1 MAKSIS
7 PTYLIGIDLGT
18 THSSLSYAPLASSE
32 VIQTLPIPQMGEDGS
47 SIESPILPSF
57 LYFPREEENLESP
70 LIGAYAQK
78 RGEETPGRVVSSAK
92 SWLCHEGIDRRSAC
106 LPLGDDLPANEKI
119 SPQKA
124 LSLILQKLKQSW
136 TQAFSDLP
144 FEKQKVVVTV
154 PASFDPAAKQLV
166 LEAASQAGYP
176 EVTLIEEPLAAFYA
190 WLHKNQ
196 SAWRN
201 HLKPGD
207 SVLIVDIGGGTT
219 DFTLIEAEDVEGNL
233 ELKRSAV
240 GNHLLLGGDNIDHL
254 LAHIAQDNFTAKG
267 TTLTEWQYHSLVHSC
282 RKAKEKLFS
291 ATPPASVDL
300 AILGRGSKL
309 IGGTL
314 KTTVDFETVQN
325 RVLDGFFPLLPI
337 EQCATKEKRLGF
349 TQLGL
354 QYAQDAR
361 VSAQLATFLQGRTI
375 PTKVL
380 FNGGTMKGEAFR
392 RRIVELLS
400 SWSGQPV
407 TELSGAD
414 YDFGVSLGAV
424 CYAVAREGRA
434 IRVRSGAEKSYYVGI
449 EESAPAV
456 PGMLPKVKKICVVP
470 LGMEE
475 GSEAVLDSQEFSLWL
490 GEGVTFR
497 FYSKNGKGEF
507 GKFAES
513 AEEQELE
520 ELHPIETS
528 LKKDNSDEKT
538 VRVKLKSKVTELGFL
553 ELWCHASENREWKLE
568 FNLREGS

>member
-1 MAKSIS
+1 MAKSTP
-7 PTYLIGIDLGT
+7 PTFLVGIDLGT
-18 THSSLSYAPLASSE
+18 THSSLSYASLASAE
-32 VIQTLPIPQMGEDGS
+32 TIHTLPIPQLGEDGTL
-47 SIESPILPSF
+47 IESPILPSF
-57 LYFPREEENLESP
+57 LYFPTQGENLESP
-70 LIGAYAQK
+70 VIGAYAQK

-92 SWLCHEGIDRRSAC
+92 SWLCHEGIDRRSPC
-106 LPLGDDLPANEKI
+106 LPLGDDLPADEKI

-124 LSLILQKLKQSW
+124 LSLILQKLKESW
-136 TQAFSDLP
+136 NQTFSEAP
-144 FEKQKVVVTV
+144 FERQRIVVTV

-176 EVTLIEEPLAAFYA
+176 EITLIEEPLAAFYA
-190 WLHKNQ
+190 WLHQNT
-196 SAWRN
+196 STWRKS
-201 HLKPGD
+201 LKPGD
-207 SVLIVDIGGGTT
+207 AVLVVDIGGGTT
-219 DFTLIEAEDVEGNL
+219 DFTLIDVEDHNGNL
-233 ELKRSAV
+233 DLKRSAV

-254 LAHIAQDNFTAKG
+254 LAHIAQENFHSKG
-267 TTLTEWQYHSLVHSC
+267 TSLSEWQYLSLVHSC
-282 RKAKEKLFS
+282 RKAKELLFS
-291 ATPPASVDL
+291 GNPPSSVDL
-300 AILGRGSKL
+300 TILGRGSKL

-314 KTTVDFETVQN
+314 KTTIDLETVKN
-325 RVLDGFFPLLPI
+325 RVLDGFFPLLSAD
-337 EQCATKEKRLGF
+337 QCAMKERRLGF

-361 VSAQLATFLQGRTI
+361 VSAQLASFLRDRSI

-392 RRIVELLS
+392 KRIVELLN
-400 SWSGQPV
+400 SWSGQSV
-407 TELSGAD
+407 EELSGAE

-424 CYAVAREGRA
+424 CYALAREGQA

-497 FYSKNGKGEF
+497 FFSKNGKGEF

-513 AEEQELE
+513 TEEQELE
-520 ELHPIETS
+520 ELHPIETT
-528 LKKDNSDEKT
+528 LENDKPDEKT